1 MSPELEALLHK
12 AHRSLAASQRLFEDA
27 DYDFAASRAYYAMFY
42 LAEALLLVLGLTF
55 SKHSAVIAAFG
66 QHFVK
71 TGLLRPEHH
80 DALRTAFDQRNVGDY
95 AYTTPFDKET
105 AKRLIERA
113 KAFVKEAETCLRQS
127 PPPGS

>member
-1 MSPELEALLHK
+1 MTAELEALIEK
-12 AHRSLAASQRLFEDA
+12 GRRSLGAARRLFGEG

-42 LAEALLLVLGLTF
+42 LAEALLLARHLTF

-71 TGLLRPEHH
+71 TGLFVSDHH

-95 AYTTPFDKET
+95 AYQAPFPQTTAQT
-105 AKRLIERA
+105 LLTRA
-113 KAFVKEAETCLRQS
+113 EAFVKDAEAYLRRE
-127 PPPGS
+127 P